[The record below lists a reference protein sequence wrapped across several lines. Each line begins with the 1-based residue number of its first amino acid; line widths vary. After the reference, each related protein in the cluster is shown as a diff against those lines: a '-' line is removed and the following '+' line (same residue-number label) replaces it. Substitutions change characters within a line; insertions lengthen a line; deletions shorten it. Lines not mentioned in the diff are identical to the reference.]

1 MGLLDALRDP
11 QFRRDVG
18 TNANQLAQ
26 SMSNTAAGTVTA
38 PVDAI
43 AWLLRK
49 ARVPVPQNPIGGSDW
64 AMQQGLMQEVPE
76 GMPKI
81 AGETLGLLAPM
92 MGTKEGA
99 KKVASILRNKK

>member
-49 ARVPVPQNPIGGSDW
+49 GRVPVPQNPIGGSEW
-64 AMQQGLMQEVPE
+64 ATQQGLMADVPE
-76 GMPKI
+76 GMPKM
-81 AGETLGLLAPM
+81 AGETLGLIAPM
-92 MGTKEGA
+92 AGTDA
-99 KKVASILRNKK
+99 ASKKIAMLLRGNK